1 MGCLRELDLSHKAR
15 IQPIENGTSQ
25 RQRHYSD
32 FRMVTFICDLCQASL
47 KKQQVEKHYLTKC
60 RDAWTFTCLDCR
72 KTFAGEDYKKHSECK
87 TEKEQYW
94 GQYAGKDQGK
104 KPVERAEKNNS
115 VLENKTEKNSKR
127 KPNSLPQPSPKKS
140 KTTWKG
146 TLPATVATSL
156 KELTTDTTVKR
167 FVRRVE
173 KCCAEEEFDRDM
185 VLLLIPPG
193 RVDMDNLTIKRLESR

>member
-1 MGCLRELDLSHKAR
+1 
-15 IQPIENGTSQ
+15 
-25 RQRHYSD
+25 
-32 FRMVTFICDLCQASL
+32 MVTFICDLCQASL

-72 KTFAGEDYKKHSECK
+72 KTFAGEDYKNHSECK

-104 KPVERAEKNNS
+104 KPVERAAKDKS
-115 VLENKTEKNSKR
+115 VPENKTERNSKR
-127 KPNSLPQPSPKKS
+127 KPDSLEPPPKKS
-140 KTTWKG
+140 KTTWQG
-146 TLPATVATSL
+146 SLSETVATSL

-167 FVRRVE
+167 FIRRVE
-173 KCCAEEEFDRDM
+173 KCADEIGGKFDRDM

-193 RVDMDNLTIKRLESR
+193 RVDMDNLTVKRLESR